1 MPYLGRPVTN
11 AGQFE
16 IIDDISSGFNGSET
30 SFTLQVGGTDIQ
42 PDSANVTIVLDGVVQ
57 IPPTAYSITGS
68 TLNFSEA
75 PVNGTGFHGV
85 LAGQSQFIES
95 GFITNTHISDSA
107 NISGSKINTDFSAQT
122 VQAKIFSGMISSSAQ
137 ISTDISGS
145 LGSNA
150 AIIRTLD
157 RTTLSG
163 SVTTVSSSLASR
175 VTVNEGRVNQGVNTT
190 DSPTFAGATITGT
203 LTAQEIHTEFTSA
216 SILFTS
222 GSTKF
227 GDSGDDIHNMTG
239 SIRVSGSLANES
251 FINGHN
257 VGIGTENPITTLDIH
272 SDELGMVL
280 RTGDSGRIGM
290 AIMNSGTGTATNFTD
305 GLIIKLDSDETG
317 YVGLASDNP
326 SKVFHLGANNT
337 NVMTLSGS
345 GNVGIGT
352 NAPTST
358 SQLHVEAAKAEIRI
372 KGTNDSHSDEVAHLI
387 IEGSS
392 DRRAGITIEGDS
404 NALQAFIGRP
414 YDSPNK
420 LVFETSG
427 SERIR
432 IDNTGKVGIGTNNP
446 NALLQISGS
455 GLNGAP
461 TLAID
466 NTSTSAYIHSIEAL
480 GGAMTANQI
489 NIINLGKIGSTK
501 NSGVIGYKWV
511 SAGSDDNLLT
521 LEHWGTGPLVVLDGA
536 GKVGIGTTSPL
547 AKLHV
552 EHTTDDTDEN
562 GNIALTVGGG
572 ASGDVRHYWGV
583 NNSSNY
589 AYYGAVE
596 HATQYV
602 PLVLQPNGSNVGIGT
617 ATVSSKLHIDNA
629 IDQIA
634 FFVDSNYRENSR
646 FHSTETNQ
654 GTRVWITNGSLPSNQ
669 GYGFLVGDGG
679 THRMTIGQCNSAGS
693 FTHASINISGSQVGI
708 GDTGPD
714 ARLTVN
720 HGSGDTVAF
729 NVKSSDISVPFTGQV
744 GTGEADTYF
753 QIKKYSNTEGGAN
766 LRGYS
771 EGERGLSFSHFGTSF
786 DSPANGRGTD
796 KGMQFFVYDSSGTS
810 IGPVNSGGT
819 CYIFRAYRSAGMQ
832 SIFMVDEDG
841 DLHADGSTSITGFD
855 YAEMFEWE
863 DGNPSNEDRV
873 GHSVV
878 FGSSG
883 DKIRVASGSEEPIGV
898 VSARPGVIGDNPL
911 GWHGTWKTDEWDRK
925 IPGLIPMVSWSY
937 DFTRDNG
944 EVIQK
949 TYKIE
954 IAQTGSFLSN
964 IPSGSSERGVPYN
977 GSIPSNANYYNK
989 EVSQVSDEYD
999 DTMDYTTRRSR
1010 KEWDTI
1016 GLMGKIK
1023 VRTGQATGSRWIKM
1037 KDVSDSIQLW
1047 LVK

>member
-57 IPPTAYSITGS
+57 IPPTSYSITGS

-75 PVNGTGFHGV
+75 PANGTGFHGV

-175 VTVNEGRVNQGVNTT
+175 VTVNEGRVNQGLNTT

-203 LTAQEIHTEFTSA
+203 LTAQEVHTEFESA

-290 AIMNSGTGTATNFTD
+290 ALMNSGTGTATNFTD
-305 GLIIKLDSDETG
+305 GLLIKLDSDESG
-317 YVGLASDNP
+317 YVGLAADNP

-337 NVMTLSGS
+337 NVITISGSSQVGIGTTSPDGKLHVRGSEPTIKVQEDGSNHYVELEGGGSTAFINFYDSLRFREGTTERIRIDGS

-352 NAPTST
+352 TTMDAHVNINSGETNAG
-358 SQLHVEAAKAEIRI
+358 LHVES
-372 KGTNDSHSDEVAHLI
+372 T
-387 IEGSS
+387 
-392 DRRAGITIEGDS
+392 DS
-404 NALQAFIGRP
+404 NANISMADNAGSVVIAAAGNEFI
-414 YDSPNK
+414 
-420 LVFETSG
+420 VETGGSASTAGSG
-427 SERIR
+427 ASERFR
-432 IDNTGKVGIGTNNP
+432 IDSSGNVGIGSSSPTAKLDVNGGATINGNTIVGRGGSQKGKLTIQSRTGTATRKTNAIVAVPYNDTSESICMIGMDGQSS
-446 NALLQISGS
+446 NNEMHIGS
-455 GLNGAP
+455 
-461 TLAID
+461 
-466 NTSTSAYIHSIEAL
+466 NTSDFMSPTYIDFFTAANVNSQTNSRAMRITSE
-480 GGAMTANQI
+480 Q
-489 NIINLGKIGSTK
+489 K
-501 NSGVIGYKWV
+501 V
-511 SAGSDDNLLT
+511 S
-521 LEHWGTGPLVVLDGA
+521 
-536 GKVGIGTTSPL
+536 IGTDTPL
-547 AKLHV
+547 ATFHV

-562 GNIALTVGGG
+562 GNIAMTVGGG
-572 ASGDVRHYWGV
+572 ASGNVRHYWGI
-583 NNSSNY
+583 NNSGNY

-602 PLVLQPNGSNVGIGT
+602 PLVLQPNGS
-617 ATVSSKLHIDNA
+617 K
-629 IDQIA
+629 
-634 FFVDSNYRENSR
+634 
-646 FHSTETNQ
+646 
-654 GTRVWITNGSLPSNQ
+654 
-669 GYGFLVGDGG
+669 
-679 THRMTIGQCNSAGS
+679 
-693 FTHASINISGSQVGI
+693 VGI
-708 GDTGPD
+708 GDASPEGK
-714 ARLTVN
+714 LTVKSAAGDN
-720 HGSGDTVAF
+720 TAVLSLKSGDV
-729 NVKSSDISVPFTGQV
+729 SHPFTSYH
-744 GTGEADTYF
+744 EADTYF
-753 QIKKYSNTEGGAN
+753 AIQKYSNSEGGAN

-771 EGERGLSFSHFGTSF
+771 EGERGLNFSHFGTSF
-786 DSPANGRGTD
+786 DSPANGRGAD
-796 KGMQFFVYDSSGTS
+796 KGMQFFTYDSSGTS

-819 CYIFRAYRSAGMQ
+819 CYIFRAYRSAGTHT
-832 SIFMVDEDG
+832 IFMVDEDG

-863 DGNPSNEDRV
+863 DGNPSSEDRV
-873 GHSVV
+873 GYSVV

-898 VSARPGVIGDNPL
+898 VSARPGVIGDNPM

-937 DFTRDNG
+937 DFTSDNG

-964 IPSGSSERGVPYN
+964 IPSGSSERGVPYS

-1023 VRTGQATGSRWIKM
+1023 IRTGQATGSRWIKM

>member
-16 IIDDISSGFNGSET
+16 IIDDISSSFNGSNT

-75 PVNGTGFHGV
+75 PANGTGFHGV

-122 VQAKIFSGMISSSAQ
+122 VQAKIFSGMISSSVQ

-175 VTVNEGRVNQGVNTT
+175 VTVNEGRVNQGVKTT

-203 LTAQEIHTEFTSA
+203 LTAQEVHTEFESA

-227 GDSGDDIHNMTG
+227 GDSGDDIHNITG

-290 AIMNSGTGTATNFTD
+290 ALMNSGTGTNTNFTD
-305 GLIIKLDSDETG
+305 GLLIKLDSDETG
-317 YVGLASDNP
+317 YVGLAADNP

-345 GNVGIGT
+345 SQVGIGT
-352 NAPTST
+352 NAPASMLHLHGTDPILRFQDSAGGDVFGIYNSDSLGLGFYNFT
-358 SQLHVEAAKAEIRI
+358 DGRQDVTIKGDGNVGVGTTAPDGRLHVHTATAGSVTADSSADDLIVETGGSGGISILTPAANQGEI
-372 KGTNDSHSDEVAHLI
+372 AF
-387 IEGSS
+387 
-392 DRRAGITIEGDS
+392 GDPDD
-404 NALQAFIGRP
+404 NNIGRFAYNHP
-414 YDSPNK
+414 GNYFAIVAN
-420 LVFETSG
+420 TS
-427 SERIR
+427 ELMR
-432 IDNTGKVGIGTNNP
+432 
-446 NALLQISGS
+446 ISGS
-455 GLNGAP
+455 GNVILPNNPGRLGVGADVHGGVGTSFDVIQVGHTSQWYAETADAADRNVYIGNNFYHNGSNHRTIYEDQVSGIQFRAG
-461 TLAID
+461 TIRF
-466 NTSTSAYIHSIEAL
+466 NTA
-480 GGAMTANQI
+480 GVTATDT
-489 NIINLGKIGSTK
+489 NLD
-501 NSGVIGYKWV
+501 
-511 SAGSDDNLLT
+511 A
-521 LEHWGTGPLVVLDGA
+521 
-536 GKVGIGTTSPL
+536 
-547 AKLHV
+547 
-552 EHTTDDTDEN
+552 
-562 GNIALTVGGG
+562 GGG
-572 ASGDVRHYWGV
+572 TERMRVTADG
-583 NNSSNY
+583 
-589 AYYGAVE
+589 
-596 HATQYV
+596 
-602 PLVLQPNGSNVGIGT
+602 NVGIGT
-617 ATVSSKLHIDNA
+617 ATISSKLHIDNA
-629 IDQIA
+629 VDQTA
-634 FFVDSNYRENSR
+634 FFVDSNYRENAR

-679 THRMTIGQCNSAGS
+679 THRMTIGECNSAGS
-693 FTHASINISGSQVGI
+693 FTQASINISGSQVGI

-729 NVKSSDISVPFTGQV
+729 NVKSSDISVPFTSQV

-819 CYIFRAYRSAGMQ
+819 CFLFRAYRSAGTHT
-832 SIFMVDEDG
+832 IFMVDEDG

-863 DGNPSNEDRV
+863 DGNPSSEDRV
-873 GHSVV
+873 GYSVV

-883 DKIRVASGSEEPIGV
+883 DKIRIASGSEEPIGV
-898 VSARPGVIGDNPL
+898 VSARPGVIGDNPM

-964 IPSGSSERGVPYN
+964 IPSGSSERGVPYS

-1023 VRTGQATGSRWIKM
+1023 IRTGQATGSRWIKM